1 MSYNGWANYETW
13 TISLWYGDVFT
24 DMANEQKLHGS
35 QLEDMVVEMEMYKIP
50 ESSLAA
56 DIMNTFIGRVN
67 WDELADHYN
76 ADSEYE
82 DEEEEDEELC
92 S

>member
-1 MSYNGWANYETW
+1 MAYNGWYNYETW
-13 TISLWYGDVFT
+13 TISLWYGDCFA

-67 WDELADHYN
+67 WDELANHYN

-82 DEEEEDEELC
+82 EEDEYEESC
-92 S
+92 C

>member
-13 TISLWYGDVFT
+13 NVSLWYGDAFAI
-24 DMANEQKLHGS
+24 MASEQKLNS
-35 QLEDMVVEMEMYKIP
+35 IYLEEMIVEMEMDKVP

-56 DIMNTFIGRVN
+56 DIMNAFLRRVD

-76 ADSEYE
+76 VDSGFV
-82 DEEEEDEELC
+82 DEEEEEMAA
-92 S
+92 

>member
-13 TISLWYGDVFT
+13 NVGMWYGDVFA
-24 DMANEQKLHGS
+24 DMASEQKLCADD
-35 QLEDMVVEMEMYKIP
+35 LESFVVEMEMNKVP

-56 DIMNTFIGRVN
+56 DIMNAFLRRVD

-76 ADSEYE
+76 ADSGFE
-82 DEEEEDEELC
+82 DEAEEEMEDA
-92 S
+92 

>member
-13 TISLWYGDVFT
+13 NVSLWYGDAFAI
-24 DMANEQKLHGS
+24 MASEQKLNS
-35 QLEDMVVEMEMYKIP
+35 IYLEEMIVEMEMDKVP

-56 DIMNTFIGRVN
+56 DIMNAFLRRVD

-76 ADSEYE
+76 ADSEFV
-82 DEEEEDEELC
+82 DEEEEEMAA
-92 S
+92 